1 MAMAQKPETLMFFN
15 AQTVDHASKD
25 QGTPADLVYLM
36 QRDAASTIATTQ
48 LASPASLLIA
58 NIY

>member
-1 MAMAQKPETLMFFN
+1 MFFN